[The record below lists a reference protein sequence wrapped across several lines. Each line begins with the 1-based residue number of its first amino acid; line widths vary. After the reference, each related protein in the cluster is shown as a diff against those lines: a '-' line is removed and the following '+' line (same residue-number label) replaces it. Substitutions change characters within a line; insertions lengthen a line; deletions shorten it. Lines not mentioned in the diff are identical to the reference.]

1 MAEIIPD
8 KIVDEID
15 GREIWHASKVKA
27 YLGIVTDSSLSELYK
42 KNIIEGP
49 RYRWYFADTVK
60 AYKEKRDFVY
70 EKKKRI
76 DVTMESLRIENGT
89 DLVMCFPSDKI
100 LNNFIDRISSVL
112 HINITG
118 RNIGTATD

>member
-8 KIVDEID
+8 KIIDEVD

-27 YLGIVTDSSLSELYK
+27 YLGIVTDSGISELYK
-42 KNIIEGP
+42 KNIIEGS

-70 EKKKRI
+70 QKKKRI

-112 HINITG
+112 QINITG
-118 RNIGTATD
+118 RSIGTATD

>member
-8 KIVDEID
+8 KIIDEVD
-15 GREIWHASKVKA
+15 GREIWHAVKVKA
-27 YLGIVTDSSLSELYK
+27 YLGIITDSSLSELYK
-42 KNIIEGP
+42 KKIIQGP

-60 AYKEKRDFVY
+60 SYKEKRDFVN

-76 DVTMESLRIENGT
+76 NVTMESLRIENGT
-89 DLVMCFPSDKI
+89 DLVMCFQSDKV
-100 LNNFIDRISSVL
+100 LYNFIDRISSAL

-118 RNIGTATD
+118 RNIGTTD